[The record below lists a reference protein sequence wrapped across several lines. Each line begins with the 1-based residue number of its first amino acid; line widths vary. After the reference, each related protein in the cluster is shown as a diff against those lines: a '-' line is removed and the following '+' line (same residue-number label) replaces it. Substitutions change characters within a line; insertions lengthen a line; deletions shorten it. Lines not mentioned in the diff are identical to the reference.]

1 MTSSGYITRN
11 MQNIPFLKIRL
22 NFLKN
27 SFFPSAI
34 IEWNNLDQEAKAV
47 SIFLETISR
56 NLSGHLL
63 IAFNSHNP
71 KGIKLITILCLGLKS
86 LLEPKFKHS
95 FQDLLTQICNCRF
108 DIESSRI

>member
-1 MTSSGYITRN
+1 MTSSSYITRN

-34 IEWNNLDQEAKAV
+34 IEWNNLDQEAKTV

-56 NLSGHLL
+56 
-63 IAFNSHNP
+63 IYQA
-71 KGIKLITILCLGLKS
+71 
-86 LLEPKFKHS
+86 
-95 FQDLLTQICNCRF
+95 IC
-108 DIESSRI
+108 

>member
-56 NLSGHLL
+56 
-63 IAFNSHNP
+63 IYQA
-71 KGIKLITILCLGLKS
+71 
-86 LLEPKFKHS
+86 
-95 FQDLLTQICNCRF
+95 IC
-108 DIESSRI
+108 

>member
-1 MTSSGYITRN
+1 MTSSGYITRD

-56 NLSGHLL
+56 
-63 IAFNSHNP
+63 IYQA
-71 KGIKLITILCLGLKS
+71 
-86 LLEPKFKHS
+86 
-95 FQDLLTQICNCRF
+95 IC
-108 DIESSRI
+108 